1 MEIIH
6 VKTIEELDEILSKN
20 NSVVV
25 DFYAD
30 WCGPCKM
37 LAPIFKQ
44 VSDEVDSTQ
53 FVKVNV
59 DEASELA
66 NKYGVRSIPT
76 VISFK
81 EGNLSKQNTGFMSKD
96 VLTDFIK

>member
-1 MEIIH
+1 MDIKH
-6 VKTIEELDEILSKN
+6 VKSIEELDNLLKN
-20 NSVVV
+20 NKSVVV
-25 DFYAD
+25 DFFAD

-37 LAPIFKQ
+37 LAPIFEQ
-44 VSDEVDSTQ
+44 VSGEVVDTQ

-66 NKYGVRSIPT
+66 NQYGVRSIPT

-81 EGNLSKQNTGFMSKD
+81 DGNLAKQNTGFMSRD
-96 VLTDFIK
+96 VLLDFIK